1 MATLTLQ
8 QLNRQIMTAGYT
20 LAELNSIIESVKFA
34 RTVLAKEVKST
45 LTVGSRVEFTDTR
58 NRITY
63 QGTVMKVAIKN
74 VTVLTDTGPVYR
86 VPASMLTA
94 A

>member
-1 MATLTLQ
+1 MATLTLP

-74 VTVLTDTGPVYR
+74 VTVRTDTGPMYR

-94 A
+94 V